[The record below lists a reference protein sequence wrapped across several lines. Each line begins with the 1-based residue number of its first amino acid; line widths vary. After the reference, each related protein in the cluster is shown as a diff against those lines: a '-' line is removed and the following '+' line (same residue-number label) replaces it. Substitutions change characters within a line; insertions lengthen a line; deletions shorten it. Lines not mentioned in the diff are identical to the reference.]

1 MPSTYKKI
9 HAALKDLA
17 IPEKAA
23 FFPRFFKTG
32 KGQYGEGDQF
42 LGVTVPNQRLV
53 SKEFYQLA
61 DDDTIS
67 ELLHSPWH
75 EDRLTGL
82 LILNLKYKK
91 DKSQHWVD
99 LYLSNIDCVN
109 NWDLVDS
116 SATTIL
122 GDWLEDKDRTILY
135 EFANENH
142 LWKNR
147 IALISC
153 FHFIKKNDLKDFFRI
168 TAILLK
174 HPHDLIHKAIGWML
188 REAWKRD
195 PDAVEKFMEKN
206 LKQLPRTALRYAI
219 EKMPPNERAAWM
231 QG

>member
-1 MPSTYKKI
+1 MPSTFQKI
-9 HAALKDLA
+9 NTALKQKANPD
-17 IPEKAA
+17 KAA

-32 KGQYGEGDQF
+32 KGQYGEGDKF
-42 LGVTVPNQRLV
+42 IGVTVPDQRYV
-53 SKEFYQLA
+53 SKQFFKEA
-61 DDDTIS
+61 DDDTII

-75 EDRLTGL
+75 EHRLTAL
-82 LILNLKYKK
+82 LILNLKYKT
-91 DKSQHWVD
+91 DKQQHWVD
-99 LYLSNIDCVN
+99 LYLSNVDRVN

-122 GDWLEDKDRTILY
+122 GDWLEDKDRSILY
-135 EFANENH
+135 EFAKADH

-153 FHFIKKNDLKDFFRI
+153 FHFIRKNDLKDFFKI
-168 TAILLK
+168 TSLLLK

-195 PDAVEKFMEKN
+195 PEAVEKFMEKN

-231 QG
+231 KG